1 MSKRALSYIHCV
13 CVSPLPRLLLV
24 CVLGALKD
32 MEQQPK
38 WIQELDDRERNLLLS
53 KVSTIDLAVD

>member
-1 MSKRALSYIHCV
+1 
-13 CVSPLPRLLLV
+13 
-24 CVLGALKD
+24 VLGALKD